1 MHYQAAIGSLLTGL
15 TPIERSDLYLTVLNA
30 NTNATEH
37 PTWNKEW
44 LERIVDDAYTYDV
57 EPDTLAHLQNLEETA
72 NYAEKGVFDYVY
84 ALKRCLDTQ
93 TPYILMLEDDILFA
107 RGWFVRT
114 LQGLQEIKSTVTK
127 PWLYMRLFN
136 QERSTGWAS
145 RDIGGNNE
153 HWIVLGVAS
162 TILGAA
168 LLARRWRRGSAS
180 HVDFGTLLV
189 IALFT
194 TPCLVILFFQSGK
207 ASLLPPSPGVHEEG
221 FGCCSQALVFPREQ
235 VSSLIQFLEESGQG
249 QVDLL
254 INDSAN
260 KQGLA
265 RYALYPV
272 QLQHMGKKPSSNL
285 QTLIFFFAFF

>member
-1 MHYQAAIGSLLTGL
+1 MTEL
-15 TPIERSDLYLTVLNA
+15 TPVERSDLYLTVLVA
-30 NTNATEH
+30 NTDPTAH

-44 LERIVDDAYTYDV
+44 LERIVDDAYTYEV
-57 EPDTLAHLQNLEETA
+57 EPDVLARLQNLEETT
-72 NYAEKGVFDYVY
+72 NYVEKGVFDYVY
-84 ALKRCLDTQ
+84 ALKRCLDVE

-107 RGWFVRT
+107 RGWLVRT
-114 LQGLQEIKSTVTK
+114 LQGLHEISSTVTK

-153 HWIVLGVAS
+153 HWIVLGIAS
-162 TILGAA
+162 AILGAA

-180 HVDFGTLLV
+180 HLDFGTLLV
-189 IALFT
+189 VALFT
-194 TPCLVILFFQSGK
+194 TPCLVILFFQCGK
-207 ASLLPPSPGVHEEG
+207 ASVLPPSPGVHEEN

-235 VSSLIQFLEESGQG
+235 VPSLIQFLEEKGQG

-254 INDSAN
+254 INESAFR
-260 KQGLA
+260 KALA

-272 QLQHMGKKPSSNL
+272 QLQHMGKKPCSNL
-285 QTLIFFFAFF
+285 QTLTTILHFF